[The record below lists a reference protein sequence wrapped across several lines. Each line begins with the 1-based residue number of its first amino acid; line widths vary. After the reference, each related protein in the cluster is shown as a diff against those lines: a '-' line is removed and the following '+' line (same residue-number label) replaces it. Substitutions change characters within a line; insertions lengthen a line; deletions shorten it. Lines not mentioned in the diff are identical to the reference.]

1 MQSINNMKII
11 VIVFLATTLGCTKQA
26 SDQLATRKAKGHPQ
40 IEAATSMSLTNNGD
54 GSFSID
60 YGGATDVTWVFF
72 RTGSELSI
80 SGNVV
85 PLNTMSFYQ
94 NPVTTFQSRISGAFY
109 QAVIVTGDPTVVNG
123 WTETYTNVVQ

>member
-1 MQSINNMKII
+1 MKNII
-11 VIVFLATTLGCTKQA
+11 LIFAVVLMASCTKQA
-26 SDQLATRKAKGHPQ
+26 NDELATRKARGHSVLA
-40 IEAATSMSLTNNGD
+40 EVSAMTLTDNGD

-72 RTGSELSI
+72 RTGNELAAN
-80 SGNVV
+80 GNVV

-94 NPVTTFQSRISGAFY
+94 NPVTTFQSRISGTYY